1 MNILAVFRS
10 RTQTLGFTEEL
21 IRCGVPAQIVST
33 PKQARIGC
41 GLSCKLPYSS
51 LPKARSLLGKGR
63 YSSFAGF
70 FTVRALPTGNEIQ
83 PL

>member
-21 IRCGVPAQIVST
+21 TRCGVPAQVVAT

-41 GLSCKLPYSS
+41 GLSCKMPYSS
-51 LPKARSLLGKGR
+51 LSKARSLLGKGN

-70 FTVRALPTGNEIQ
+70 FIVRVLPTGSEIQ

>member
-10 RTQTLGFTEEL
+10 RTQTLGFAEEL
-21 IRCGVPAQIVST
+21 KRYGVPVQIVST

-41 GLSCKLPYSS
+41 GLSCKFPYSS
-51 LPKARSLLGKGR
+51 LPKARGLIGKGG

-70 FTVRALPTGNEIQ
+70 FTVRVLPNGSEIQ